1 MDSVENWELIGK
13 KLSGELNAEEAQ
25 RFEAWL
31 NSDISH
37 RAKWDDAEK
46 IWLATGKVDE
56 SFEPDTEQ
64 ALAKVK
70 ATREPG
76 KIISLK
82 KFFTPLKVAAAVAL
96 LVIPVS
102 LLLLFTG
109 EEKVIVAEQKKEIPV
124 PAFVKEKTITMS
136 AIDSAISFYLPDNTH
151 IYLNKH
157 SSLVYPENFNLTAR
171 NVTLTGEAF
180 FEVTPDAKK
189 PFVIQAGN
197 TETVVVGTSF
207 NIKEDAQTKK
217 VEVSVITGKVK
228 FKVKKNSGHL
238 SEVTLAPQDRVTY
251 SETNSTVV
259 KQKVKGQ
266 ENYWWVKNMK
276 AIRKLLK
283 NAKELTRPKRK

>member
-1 MDSVENWELIGK
+1 VENWELIGK
-13 KLSGELNAEEAQ
+13 KLSGEFNAEEAQ
-25 RFEAWL
+25 RFESWL

-37 RAKWDDAEK
+37 RAMWEDAEK
-46 IWLATGKVDE
+46 IWLATGKVDD

-64 ALAKVK
+64 ALIKVK
-70 ATREPG
+70 ASREPG
-76 KIISLK
+76 KIIQLN
-82 KFFTPLKVAAAVAL
+82 KFFTPLKIAAAVAL
-96 LVIPVS
+96 IVIPVS
-102 LLLLFTG
+102 LLILFTG
-109 EEKVIVAEQKKEIPV
+109 EEKNVIAAAQKEEIPV

-136 AIDSAISFYLPDNTH
+136 AIDSAISFYLPDHTH

-228 FKVKKNSGHL
+228 FKVKKNSIHL
-238 SEVTLAPQDRVTY
+238 SEVTLTPQDHVTY
-251 SETNSTVV
+251 SESSATVV
-259 KQKVKGQ
+259 KRKVKGQ